1 MQQGTRKDIEAL
13 GDKDRNVRLDA
24 VQRLSETGAPA
35 ADPLIQA
42 IEGQGA
48 MISGGDAAL
57 ALARIGQPAIGP
69 LISAL
74 KRNRDPDFRR
84 YGSAASVTWGR

>member
-1 MQQGTRKDIEAL
+1 MVMQQGIDKDIEAL

-24 VQRLSETGAPA
+24 VKRLSETGAPA

-42 IEGQGA
+42 MEQAG
-48 MISGGDAAL
+48 SNDFRWYAAL

-69 LISAL
+69 LISC
-74 KRNRDPDFRR
+74 PEEQQ
-84 YGSAASVTWGR
+84 GP